1 MFHEQHKKLHIDALV
16 KRYRMTIIKTLF
28 LIGPTTFR
36 GATSGL
42 TGGEFFNQSVKLI
55 NSEDTAE

>member
-1 MFHEQHKKLHIDALV
+1 MFHEQHKKLHVDALV

-36 GATSGL
+36 GATTGL
-42 TGGEFFNQSVKLI
+42 TGGEFFNQSV
-55 NSEDTAE
+55 